1 MRKTKEEAAL
11 TRQKILNAARRAFH
25 KNGVAKTSLEKIA
38 EEAGVTRGA
47 IYWHFKDKTTLFFA
61 MQEDVCKVI
70 DARLEKV
77 LFDPQWKNPLDAIAQ
92 MLKTFFYILQEE
104 TAARQIFEIMVLKC
118 EYVGE
123 FENVIETLM
132 QPAHNLLK
140 NLTDFYQKARE
151 LHLLRDDIPPR
162 ELAIDTAIYVNGLVY
177 YLASQEIR
185 RWEPNVEKLIDSHIA
200 MRRKS

>member
-1 MRKTKEEAAL
+1 MRKTKEEAAM
-11 TRQKILNAARRAFH
+11 TRQKILEAARRAFH

-61 MQEDVCKVI
+61 MQEDVWKVI

-104 TAARQIFEIMVLKC
+104 TAARQIFEIMVLK
-118 EYVGE
+118 
-123 FENVIETLM
+123 
-132 QPAHNLLK
+132 
-140 NLTDFYQKARE
+140 
-151 LHLLRDDIPPR
+151 
-162 ELAIDTAIYVNGLVY
+162 
-177 YLASQEIR
+177 
-185 RWEPNVEKLIDSHIA
+185 
-200 MRRKS
+200 